1 MKLDVESVVNHLPA
15 ARMLQP
21 IFTLLSCHVM
31 FHVKQMLLHRL
42 QHCQQQQTRS
52 AEPAIIPFL
61 PTM

>member
-21 IFTLLSCHVM
+21 IFMLLSCHVM

-42 QHCQQQQTRS
+42 QH
-52 AEPAIIPFL
+52 
-61 PTM
+61 